1 MASVAAPASA
11 PPTPPAILLAIVDAA
26 VLDPMTAA
34 VVAAAA
40 AAFDAAAAT
49 LATIAEIAIPKI
61 PPCTEFRILSRPRS
75 EIVSHYLRQ
84 LCSICQETSSKEALE
99 NIHAICRKIGI
110 LLADESFWMSKNP
123 CFLILKKRLLFR

>member
-11 PPTPPAILLAIVDAA
+11 PPTPPAILLATVDAA

-40 AAFDAAAAT
+40 TAFDAAAAT

-61 PPCTEFRILSRPRS
+61 PPCTEFRILSRPRIWDCITLS
-75 EIVSHYLRQ
+75 SATLFNMSRNEFQ
-84 LCSICQETSSKEALE
+84 GSIGKYTR
-99 NIHAICRKIGI
+99 H
-110 LLADESFWMSKNP
+110 M
-123 CFLILKKRLLFR
+123 